1 MDGASPQDL
10 PILPRL
16 TTESVCTMPYVVF
29 IFVLWNL
36 GPLLTVSECLPYISK
51 VLEKAQNSSWEK
63 NPGQTSPSKFSP
75 HSPMLVTQRPAS
87 KQSTR
92 WHDLHYPTQACSPC
106 LSASSSWAQQQSSLA
121 RFAPVPFASWPT
133 GTSSPYG
140 CPQVTCSL
148 PLLTVRS
155 RLSCKRQ
162 LRIFC
167 PFLII
172 PKWWQNM
179 FQDCGEERKLASSF

>member
-1 MDGASPQDL
+1 MGPAHRNCPFYHVWQRRVFVPCHMLFSSLCFEIWGLCWLSASAYP
-10 PILPRL
+10 
-16 TTESVCTMPYVVF
+16 TS
-29 IFVLWNL
+29 
-36 GPLLTVSECLPYISK
+36 ISK

-75 HSPMLVTQRPAS
+75 HSPTLVTLRPTR

-92 WHDLHYPTQACSPC
+92 WHDLHYPTQSSC
-106 LSASSSWAQQQSSLA
+106 LSTFCSWAQQQSPLP
-121 RFAPVPFASWPT
+121 RFARVPFASWPT

-140 CPQVTCSL
+140 CPHVTCSL

-155 RLSCKRQ
+155 RLSFKRQ

-179 FQDCGEERKLASSF
+179 FQDCGEERKLASGF